1 MAFRIDIQDRV
12 RRFALDPREDDGDAI
27 RKLQEGL
34 SIQLEVLEDLRH
46 RVAADVFV
54 EGSVESLEDPAA
66 FDNLDMENTAPNADV
81 PPATTAGPPVM
92 RASPAAAAL
101 TSAAILDV
109 LPPESRRLSIP
120 SRWQS
125 TDNIYHTVELKL
137 CILQADKTLQALR
150 DTIVDKSN

>member
-1 MAFRIDIQDRV
+1 MVFRIDIQDRV
-12 RRFALDPREDDGDAI
+12 RQFALDPREDDGDAI

-34 SIQLEVLEDLRH
+34 SIQLEGLKVRH
-46 RVAADVFV
+46 RVGADVFV

-66 FDNLDMENTAPNADV
+66 FDNLDMENTAANADV
-81 PPATTAGPPVM
+81 PPATAAGPPVM
-92 RASPAAAAL
+92 QASAAAAAL

-150 DTIVDKSN
+150 DTIADKSN